1 MTVIYGLL
9 LQAKGEV
16 KRIKLCDSKDTT
28 PLTPDSLQ
36 SIIKKKTP
44 LQELGVYEYG
54 DLCLTLFGYTSGK
67 AGTEN
72 KHELPPP
79 LNEQTIYSD
88 ILLIASKAKYSW
100 AHPVPFTPEQYEK
113 FYAAAFGGNDE
124 HDESESDSDS
134 DNSMESKEDSDEE
147 KEDDDEYHIQSA
159 KKKAAVEDGVPED
172 EEGDEEEE
180 EEGDEEEEEEEE
192 EEGGEEGQ
200 DGVGSEGGYDEPVPK
215 RRASAKKKATKGNT
229 TVVQNTGRAKQQS
242 LLIRPGF
249 QELTQGGPIPTQDCL
264 ERKFRQHTFQLL
276 QERFTKEFTEEECI
290 AIERAVL
297 TNAMTDADAKF
308 VVKHFDNT
316 LFQVCYT
323 AASRRLLANLDPNTY
338 VHNEH
343 LIQKLKKKDLQID
356 HLATMSVMDYAPHL
370 YSGLHD
376 RMLLREQQQLE
387 GNKAMATDMFK
398 CNRCGKRETTFYE
411 LQTRSADEPMTKFI
425 NCVNCGKRW
434 RM

>member
-16 KRIKLCDSKDTT
+16 KKIKLCDTKDNTT
-28 PLTPDSLQ
+28 LTPDSLQ
-36 SIIKKKTP
+36 LIIKKKTP
-44 LQELGVYEYG
+44 LQELGAYEYG
-54 DLCLTLFGYTSGK
+54 EFVLTLFGYTSGK

-79 LNEQTIYSD
+79 LNETAIFSD
-88 ILLIASKAKYSW
+88 ILLIASKTQYSW

-113 FYAAAFGGNDE
+113 FYAAAFGGND
-124 HDESESDSDS
+124 DSSSESDSMNS
-134 DNSMESKEDSDEE
+134 DDGSDEE
-147 KEDDDEYHIQSA
+147 KEEEEEVLIQSA

-172 EEGDEEEE
+172 EEDEEP
-180 EEGDEEEEEEEE
+180 DEEDDDGASES
-192 EEGGEEGQ
+192 EGGG
-200 DGVGSEGGYDEPVPK
+200 DGPEDGGSEGEGGYELPVPK
-215 RRASAKKKATKGNT
+215 VRAASKKKPAKGNT

-242 LLIRPGF
+242 LLIRPDF
-249 QELTQGGPIPTQDCL
+249 QELNQVNPIPTHECA
-264 ERKFRQHTFQLL
+264 ERIFRQHMLSILSKRFQDH
-276 QERFTKEFTEEECI
+276 FTEEEI
-290 AIERAVL
+290 EGIERAVL
-297 TNAMTDADAKF
+297 TNTMADADVKF

-323 AASRRLLANLDPNTY
+323 SASRRLIANLDPATY
-338 VHNEH
+338 VHNTH
-343 LIQKLKKKDLQID
+343 LLQKIKQNDLQIE
-356 HLATMSVMDYAPHL
+356 HLATMNVMDYAPSL
-370 YSGLHD
+370 YTGLHD
-376 RMLLREQQQLE
+376 QMLLREQRQLE

-425 NCVNCGKRW
+425 TCVNCGKRW

>member
-16 KRIKLCDSKDTT
+16 KRIKLCDTKDATA
-28 PLTPDSLQ
+28 LTPESLQ
-36 SIIKKKTP
+36 TIIKKKTP
-44 LQELGVYEYG
+44 LQELGAYEYG
-54 DLCLTLFGYTSGK
+54 ELVLTLFGYTSGK

-79 LNEQTIYSD
+79 LNETEFYSD
-88 ILLIASKAKYSW
+88 ILLIASNAKYSW
-100 AHPVPFTPEQYEK
+100 ARPVPFTPEQYEK
-113 FYAAAFGGNDE
+113 FYAAAFGGND
-124 HDESESDSDS
+124 DDDGGASESDSDS
-134 DNSMESKEDSDEE
+134 MESSSESDTEKEEDEE
-147 KEDDDEYHIQSA
+147 IHIQSA

-172 EEGDEEEE
+172 EEDDTPEEDEDDGGSES
-180 EEGDEEEEEEEE
+180 EEGDAN
-192 EEGGEEGQ
+192 EEGGS
-200 DGVGSEGGYDEPVPK
+200 DGVAEYDEPVPK
-215 RRASAKKKATKGNT
+215 PRAASKKKPAKGNT
-229 TVVQNTGRAKQQS
+229 TVVQNTGRAKQQA
-242 LLIRPGF
+242 LLVKPGF
-249 QELTQGGPIPTQDCL
+249 QEITEVSAIPTQECP
-264 ERKFRQHTFQLL
+264 ERTFRQHTLSIL
-276 QERFTKEFTEEECI
+276 RERFQTHFTEGDLI
-290 AIERAVL
+290 GIERAVL
-297 TNAMTDADAKF
+297 TNAMADADVKF

-323 AASRRLLANLDPNTY
+323 SAMRRLVVNLDPATYIHNT
-338 VHNEH
+338 H
-343 LIQKLKKKDLQID
+343 LLQKIKQKDLQIE
-356 HLATMSVMDYAPHL
+356 HLATMSVMDYAPTL

-425 NCVNCGKRW
+425 TCVNCGKRW

>member
-16 KRIKLCDSKDTT
+16 KRIKLCDTKDATI
-28 PLTPDSLQ
+28 LTPESLQ
-36 SIIKKKTP
+36 LIIKKKTP
-44 LQELGVYEYG
+44 LQELGAYEYG
-54 DLCLTLFGYTSGK
+54 EFVLTLFGYTTGK

-79 LNEQTIYSD
+79 LSETILYSD
-88 ILLIASKAKYSW
+88 ILLIASKTKYSW
-100 AHPVPFTPEQYEK
+100 AHPIPFTPDQYEK
-113 FYAAAFGGNDE
+113 FYAAAFGGNDDHSSE
-124 HDESESDSDS
+124 TDSIESDIIL
-134 DNSMESKEDSDEE
+134 DEE
-147 KEDDDEYHIQSA
+147 KEEEEEEVHIQSA

-172 EEGDEEEE
+172 EEDEVPDDEEDDDNES
-180 EEGDEEEEEEEE
+180 
-192 EEGGEEGQ
+192 EGGGEGIE
-200 DGVGSEGGYDEPVPK
+200 DGGSEGEGGYDEPVPK
-215 RRASAKKKATKGNT
+215 ARAASKKKPAKGNT

-242 LLIRPGF
+242 LLVRPGF
-249 QELTQGGPIPTQDCL
+249 QEIEQVSPIPTHECA
-264 ERKFRQHTFQLL
+264 ERTFRQHTLSLL
-276 QERFTKEFTEEECI
+276 RSRFHTQFTEEEMFG
-290 AIERAVL
+290 IERAIL
-297 TNAMTDADAKF
+297 ANTMTDADAKF

-323 AASRRLLANLDPNTY
+323 SASRRLVSNLDPTTY

-343 LIQKLKKKDLQID
+343 LLQKIKQKDLQIE
-356 HLATMSVMDYAPHL
+356 HLSTMSVLDYAPSL
-370 YSGLHD
+370 YTGLHD

-387 GNKAMATDMFK
+387 GNKAMATDMFN

-425 NCVNCGKRW
+425 TCVNCGKRW

>member
-9 LQAKGEV
+9 LQTKGEV
-16 KRIKLCDSKDTT
+16 KRIKLCDSKDTS

-44 LQELGVYEYG
+44 LQELGAYEYG

-100 AHPVPFTPEQYEK
+100 AQPVPFTPEQYEK
-113 FYAAAFGGNDE
+113 FYAAAFGGNDG
-124 HDESESDSDS
+124 DDGSESDSDDS
-134 DNSMESKEDSDEE
+134 IESKEESDEE
-147 KEDDDEYHIQSA
+147 KEEDDEYHIQSA

-172 EEGDEEEE
+172 EEDEQED
-180 EEGDEEEEEEEE
+180 EGEEEEEEEE
-192 EEGGEEGQ
+192 DEGEGEEEEDGQEGG
-200 DGVGSEGGYDEPVPK
+200 GSEGGYDEPVPK
-215 RRASAKKKATKGNT
+215 RRASSKKKAPKGNT
-229 TVVQNTGRAKQQS
+229 TVVQNTGRANQQA
-242 LLIRPGF
+242 LLVRPGF
-249 QELTQGGPIPTQDCL
+249 QEYTHVGPIPIQPCV
-264 ERKFRQHTFQLL
+264 ERRFRYHTLTL
-276 QERFTKEFTEEECI
+276 IQERFANHFTEEECV
-290 AIERAVL
+290 AIERAIL
-297 TNAMTDADAKF
+297 TNTMTDADSKF

-323 AASRRLLANLDPNTY
+323 SATRRLLANLDPKSY

-343 LIQKLKKKDLQID
+343 LFQKLTHHDLQIE
-356 HLATMSVMDYAPHL
+356 HLATMNVMDYAPHL

-376 RMLLREQQQLE
+376 RMLLREQQQLD
-387 GNKAMATDMFK
+387 GNKSMATDMFK

-425 NCVNCGKRW
+425 TCVNCGKRW

>member
-16 KRIKLCDSKDTT
+16 KRIKLCDTKDAKT
-28 PLTPDSLQ
+28 LTPDSLQ
-36 SIIKKKTP
+36 TIIKKKTP
-44 LQELGVYEYG
+44 LQELGAYEYG
-54 DLCLTLFGYTSGK
+54 EFVLTLFGYTSGK

-79 LNEQTIYSD
+79 LNETAFYSD
-88 ILLIASKAKYSW
+88 ILLIASNAKYSW
-100 AHPVPFTPEQYEK
+100 AQPVPFTPEQYEK
-113 FYAAAFGGNDE
+113 FYAAAFGGND
-124 HDESESDSDS
+124 DDGGGSESDSDS
-134 DNSMESKEDSDEE
+134 MESGSDAEKEEDEE
-147 KEDDDEYHIQSA
+147 DEEIHIQSA

-172 EEGDEEEE
+172 EEDDAPEDDEEDGGSES
-180 EEGDEEEEEEEE
+180 EGGDAP
-192 EEGGEEGQ
+192 EEGGS
-200 DGVGSEGGYDEPVPK
+200 DGGAEYDEPVPK
-215 RRASAKKKATKGNT
+215 PRAASKKKPAKGNT
-229 TVVQNTGRAKQQS
+229 TVVQNTGRAKQQA
-242 LLIRPGF
+242 LLVKPGF
-249 QELTQGGPIPTQDCL
+249 QEITEVDSIPTQDCA
-264 ERKFRQHTFQLL
+264 EKMFRQHTLTIL
-276 QERFTKEFTEEECI
+276 HERFDKQFTEDEMIGIEC
-290 AIERAVL
+290 AVL

-323 AASRRLLANLDPNTY
+323 SAARRLVVNLDPTTYIHNT
-338 VHNEH
+338 H
-343 LIQKLKKKDLQID
+343 LLQKIKQKDLQIE
-356 HLATMSVMDYAPHL
+356 HLATMSVMDYAPSL

-376 RMLLREQQQLE
+376 RMLLREQRQLE

-425 NCVNCGKRW
+425 TCVNCGKRW